1 MEVEEEAH
9 SSITKEAPKDAP
21 KVEVKR
27 WDLACSLSPIL
38 LPNGL
43 NHMLLS
49 EHFPASRRL

>member
-27 WDLACSLSPIL
+27 WDLACSLSPMEAMKSKMKREVPL
-38 LPNGL
+38 RPEKVVL
-43 NHMLLS
+43 
-49 EHFPASRRL
+49 